1 MKDRSHDEAMRE
13 LFYSDPD
20 YTKTLLFEVRMNG
33 DPAELAILLRQLEGE
48 GGKGDLATHKEDQS

>member
-1 MKDRSHDEAMRE
+1 MRE
-13 LFYSDPD
+13 LLYSNPD

-48 GGKGDLATHKEDQS
+48 GGKGDLATHKEDQP